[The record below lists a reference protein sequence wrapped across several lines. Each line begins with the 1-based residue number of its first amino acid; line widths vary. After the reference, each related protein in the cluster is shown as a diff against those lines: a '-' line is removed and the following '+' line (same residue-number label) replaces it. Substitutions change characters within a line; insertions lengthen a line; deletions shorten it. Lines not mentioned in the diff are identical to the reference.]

1 MTKLAKK
8 KKGFETLSC
17 LFLARDRVNVVGT
30 NNDKVFQT
38 TPRHSHSAHIH
49 NLFHILL
56 LAKSQ
61 QFPTFSPFMTVKRP
75 VFGSCCFQ
83 NTYSTFFV
91 FKKSDSVFSFSLETK
106 NNWLNV
112 FFFSHW
118 QCSHLSVQWTQLQ
131 NLSHSGSFLNKTQL
145 PALWI
150 LCVWEI
156 HSEKYTQKKNR
167 HLCWLDREESSRRR
181 CCCIEWIIKG

>member
-1 MTKLAKK
+1 MTKLAKN
-8 KKGFETLSC
+8 KGFETLSC
-17 LFLARDRVNVVGT
+17 LWSARDRVNVVGT

-112 FFFSHW
+112 FFFTLAMFSFVGPVNTAPEP
-118 QCSHLSVQWTQLQ
+118 QSLRELLEQ
-131 NLSHSGSFLNKTQL
+131 NTTASSLNFMCLGDSLRK
-145 PALWI
+145 
-150 LCVWEI
+150 I
-156 HSEKYTQKKNR
+156 HAKEKQTFMLIGQGRKFKEKMLLHRVNY
-167 HLCWLDREESSRRR
+167 
-181 CCCIEWIIKG
+181 